1 MNLWESIKV
10 ASKSIKGNKVR
21 SILTALGIIF
31 GVWAVIAMVSI
42 GEGASKSVSDS
53 IQSMGANMIVVS
65 PNRGSAF
72 TFEIDDAQEI
82 LERVPTISEA
92 APYVSFNNKVKWES
106 ESYDTSI
113 EGVSASYADVRDLEV
128 SSGRYFTEDEVDNR
142 RMVAVI
148 GETVIEELFNGGNP
162 IGEKIMIK
170 GQPMQII
177 GVLESKGSSMGRDSD
192 DVIQIPITI
201 AQRISGS
208 KDVNTIYLK
217 AKSADDASLAVAHV
231 TAIFDSKYQR
241 EDQIRVFSQDEMLET
256 VNQTTQT
263 FTIMLAAIA
272 GISLLVGG
280 IGIMNIMLVSVT
292 ERTREIGIRKAL
304 GAKKK
309 DILSQFL
316 IESIFLSVSGGV
328 IGIIMGVITSKLI
341 STMAQWSTVISV
353 TSILISFSFSLGV
366 GLFFGVF
373 PAYKAANLDPIE
385 ALRHE

>member
-10 ASKSIKGNKVR
+10 AWKSIKGNKVR
-21 SILTALGIIF
+21 SVLTALGIIF

-42 GEGASKSVSDS
+42 GEGASKSISDR
-53 IQSMGANMIVVS
+53 IQSMGSNLIMVS
-65 PNRGSAF
+65 ANRGSAF
-72 TFEIDDAQEI
+72 RLEIEDAEDL

-92 APYVSFNNKVKWES
+92 ASYLSSNFQVKWEND
-106 ESYDTSI
+106 SYETSV
-113 EGVSASYADVRDLEV
+113 EGVSASYADVRNLNT
-128 SSGRYFTEDEVDNR
+128 SSGRYFTEDEVHNR
-142 RMVAVI
+142 RLVAVV
-148 GETVIEELFNGGNP
+148 GQTVINELNISNNP
-162 IGEKIMIK
+162 VGEKILIK
-170 GQPMQII
+170 GQPFTII

-192 DVIQIPITI
+192 DVVQIPVTI
-201 AQRISGS
+201 AQRLTGS
-208 KDVNTIYLK
+208 KYISTIYLK
-217 AKSADDASLAVAHV
+217 ARSGDEAKLAVAHV
-231 TAIFDSKYQR
+231 EAIFDSKYKR
-241 EDQIRVFSQDEMLET
+241 ENQVRVFSQDEMLET
-256 VNQTTQT
+256 VNETTQT

-341 STMAQWSTVISV
+341 STMAQWTTVVSV
-353 TSILISFSFSLGV
+353 TSILVSFSFALAV